1 MTLRT
6 FGFLGTHTL
15 DGGVYGIGS
24 ITGSP
29 MRNASVTTRFNVV
42 DGLHPTPHNGVDLD
56 DGLSDS
62 DIIAPL
68 DGIVASNFANVW
80 PGPGS
85 KTLYSYDDQWGHHE
99 KVVQPGEYDRAGI
112 VLVLIHEGPWRLP
125 DGRVAL
131 NAATTYCHLAELS
144 PLPVGTR
151 VKAGDV
157 IGTKGTTGISTAPHL
172 HWQLAFQFP
181 GEGIFPPNMS
191 DIANLTEPA
200 QFIGVPVVDVSPTPE
215 PLPGGEFLPEPD
227 AFTPEDALTLFRF
240 AYGGNGVEP
249 GVTVRPIQPARPNRR
264 AFYVEV

>member
-6 FGFLGTHTL
+6 FGFLGTFDPT
-15 DGGVYGIGS
+15 GGAYGIGRL
-24 ITGSP
+24 TGSP
-29 MRNASVTTRFNVV
+29 LRDASVVGQFAVV
-42 DGLHPTPHNGVDLD
+42 DALHPAPGHNGVDID
-56 DGLSDS
+56 DGLADS

-99 KVVQPGEYDRAGI
+99 KVVQPGEYDRAGL

-191 DIANLTEPA
+191 DVANLTEPT
-200 QFIGVPVVDVSPTPE
+200 QFIGLPVVDVTPTPE

-227 AFTPEDALTLFRF
+227 LQDVAKFWA
-240 AYGGNGVEP
+240 AVAGGNRSPNVEITP
-249 GVTVRPIQPARPNRR
+249 VPAKRVGWE
-264 AFYVEV
+264 AYYVEVQQ

>member
-1 MTLRT
+1 MSLRT

-15 DGGVYGIGS
+15 DGGAYGIGRV
-24 ITGSP
+24 TGSP
-29 MRNASVTTRFNVV
+29 MRDASVTTRFNVT
-42 DGLHPTPHNGVDLD
+42 DDLHPNPHNGVDLD
-56 DGLSDS
+56 DGLPDS
-62 DIIAPL
+62 EIICPL
-68 DGIVASNFANVW
+68 DGIVASNFSNVW

-85 KTLYSYDDQWGHHE
+85 KTLYDFTTNGFRYT

-112 VLVLIHEGPWRLP
+112 VLAVIHEGPWLLP

-131 NAATTYCHLAELS
+131 NAVTTYCHLAELS

-181 GEGIFPPNMS
+181 GDGIFPPNMS
-191 DIANLTEPA
+191 DVANLTEPT
-200 QFIGVPVVDVSPTPE
+200 QFIGLPVVDVTPTPE

-227 AFTPEDALTLFRF
+227 TLTANDLGRLY
-240 AYGGNGVEP
+240 AYAVAGAYADT
-249 GVTVRPIQPARPNRR
+249 VTIRPVPSERANRR